1 MPCIYLIIQLF
12 FINALC
18 ILYNKNIW
26 FIHINM
32 MCSLSFMLFLL
43 PNAFH
48 FNKKWNNALFSY
60 IFHLFLAK
68 NTFFF
73 AFDQLKFILK
83 AYCCVYKIPW
93 PLKHIIRHQ
102 KQSSRSISSFFIIF
116 CIFLRR
122 KWRPSWI
129 CQSCELKGGLQ
140 PIFLLIFLKDT

>member
-18 ILYNKNIW
+18 ILYNKNIL
-26 FIHINM
+26 FFHINM
-32 MCSLSFMLFLL
+32 MCSLSLLLFLL

-48 FNKKWNNALFSY
+48 FNKKWNKRPFFLNFS
-60 IFHLFLAK
+60 L
-68 NTFFF
+68 FF
-73 AFDQLKFILK
+73 AKKNNFFLFDQLKFISK

-93 PLKHIIRHQ
+93 PSKHLIRHQ
-102 KQSSRSISSFFIIF
+102 KQSSRSSSPIVIII

>member
-1 MPCIYLIIQLF
+1 MHSVSCIIRTSDLSILIWCAHYHLCCSYFQMHFILTKNEITPFFLIF
-12 FINALC
+12 FI
-18 ILYNKNIW
+18 Y
-26 FIHINM
+26 
-32 MCSLSFMLFLL
+32 FL
-43 PNAFH
+43 P
-48 FNKKWNNALFSY
+48 KKHN
-60 IFHLFLAK
+60 
-68 NTFFF
+68 FF

-83 AYCCVYKIPW
+83 VNCCVYKIPW